1 MSRDL
6 VTNGRFTEVP
16 TQNGTPKLDSK
27 ICNGWFLEFAGAQNK
42 LDLAL
47 KPLGGPGAGGLTL
60 QIREGRSWVRLWQPI
75 EVAALRRHRNLQ
87 VSLRARRTPGA
98 TEAPRLLWVALL
110 QKGASGKRVF
120 AKIMLSAPVDV
131 DDSWSVLTADVPVEG
146 IPEGACIL
154 AIQFG
159 ERLGSIDLEEIA
171 LIGDPITLAEPARPA
186 PVARVDAVKA
196 QAAPVEKAR
205 SGPLP
210 MGSVRAAAPTQAA
223 ASGSLTGAREEVRT
237 SQALVQGGFLAWQGR
252 TLLGWT
258 RLSLPAGRVEII
270 ANGRS
275 AGYAELGSP
284 PAIPGIA
291 VPREAETGFAFEMP
305 IKMLDGIDY
314 VVTVRDPR
322 HGYRLFRTKLRVPV
336 SEAGDDEVVW
346 LINEAGDPEKLKR
359 APAQKPQES
368 EKTALQ
374 IKPVTSIPTQEQSG
388 VAMPDAAAADAT
400 AAAARP
406 RCCVVS
412 WDMAHNPV
420 GRAFLLA
427 DMAARF
433 AEVELVGP
441 LFTRYGTSIWPPIA
455 ELEMRMRSFPASDM
469 RSFLEGAVALAKT
482 VECDVVH
489 VGKARLPSLI
499 LGALIR
505 HQNKCPMI
513 VDVDDHELSFFPER
527 SQATLAEVATG
538 PAAEIDA
545 PYSELWTRHAE
556 TLVEAADGVT
566 VSNYNLQ
573 SRFGGIV
580 VRHGRDERQFDP
592 KLHNR
597 AATRAAFGYK
607 PEDRVILFL
616 GTPRPHKGVFSIADA
631 LEKVADDRLALCVIG
646 SINDKRVSNRFA
658 AYKKARIAL
667 HLDQPWQR
675 LPELVAMADAVFLL
689 QDPAS
694 AIAEYQIPA
703 KLTDALALGVPC
715 YATPV
720 PPLVDLIAAG
730 ALIPIESDADLLAA
744 LRSLAQNGNTGTR
757 SQRVRDYYLSELSYE
772 VNAARL
778 KTAVASA
785 AAALRPSMP
794 AFDALFD
801 MLEAQTGVVLPRFQA
816 RPRAPAI
823 WKNAPPDVVFLW
835 KQNDSD
841 IYGRRPDM
849 IAKYLLRSGK
859 VRRIIHFDAPISA
872 TDLEKQPQHGAGASQ
887 HQGNLVYQNT
897 MRRVLRLADTP
908 SVIRRTFL
916 HRSGRQ
922 PERMLGLDLP
932 PRDAYADFVK
942 ETLQEA
948 HVSEAPMLWV
958 CPVVFDYPAVRS
970 VVKPSMTVADIVD
983 DQRAFPG
990 REAHRKRLV
999 EAYEAVLRDADLVVS
1014 NCVAVQAGFADIR
1027 ADINVVPN
1035 GAEVF
1040 NLDEAWDVPEEF
1052 LQLPRPILGYV
1063 GNLRD
1068 RVDLDLIRKTAKQNS
1083 HGSVVLIG
1091 SAHGRPEVLELGKL
1105 PNVHLLGVRPY
1116 SEAVRFIR
1124 AFDVAIMPHLRNELS
1139 ENMNP
1144 LKLYVYFALGVPI
1157 VTTEVA
1163 NIGDIAPFA
1172 AVAETQEAFL
1182 QAVSQAALERTVRVT
1197 EEQRRAVLSKVSW
1210 DARVQSIFNS
1220 MAY

>member
-1 MSRDL
+1 MSRNL
-6 VTNGRFTEVP
+6 LKNGKFAEVP
-16 TQNGTPKLDSK
+16 TQDGTPKLDSE
-27 ICNGWFLEFAGAQNK
+27 ICNGWFLEFAGAQSK
-42 LDLAL
+42 LDLIL
-47 KPLGGPGAGGLTL
+47 KPLGESGTGGLTL
-60 QIREGRSWVRLWQPI
+60 QIREGRSWVRIWQPI
-75 EVAALRRHRNLQ
+75 EPTALRKHRSLRL
-87 VSLRARRTPGA
+87 SLRARRTPGSV
-98 TEAPRLLWVALL
+98 EAPRLVWVALL
-110 QKGASGKRVF
+110 QKGPSGKRVF
-120 AKIMLSAPVDV
+120 AKLMLSGPLDV
-131 DDSWSVLTADVPVEG
+131 EDAWSVFTASLPVES
-146 IPEGACIL
+146 IPEGACML

-159 ERLGSIDLEEIA
+159 ERLGSIDLEEVT
-171 LIGDPITLAEPARPA
+171 LIGDSA
-186 PVARVDAVKA
+186 PLVEGVKV
-196 QAAPVEKAR
+196 QAAPAGKWRHEPA
-205 SGPLP
+205 PAI
-210 MGSVRAAAPTQAA
+210 SVRAAAVPSQAKATAPSRSAA
-223 ASGSLTGAREEVRT
+223 AGSANGVQEE
-237 SQALVQGGFLAWQGR
+237 AAPPHAAVQGGFLAWQGR
-252 TLLGWT
+252 TLVGWT
-258 RLSLPAGRVEII
+258 RLPPSAERVEII

-275 AGYAELGSP
+275 AGYADLGP
-284 PAIPGIA
+284 LPAIPGLA
-291 VPREAETGFAFEMP
+291 VPREAETGFAFEIP
-305 IKMLDGIDY
+305 TKMLDGTDY
-314 VVTVRDPR
+314 IVTVRDPR
-322 HGYRLFRTKLRVPV
+322 YGYRMFRAKLRTPAAAD
-336 SEAGDDEVVW
+336 AGDEVVW
-346 LINEAGDPEKLKR
+346 AVNEAGDPERLVGTL
-359 APAQKPQES
+359 APKPSAQ
-368 EKTALQ
+368 AAHVV
-374 IKPVTSIPTQEQSG
+374 PVPAKEQNG
-388 VAMPDAAAADAT
+388 AAVARAT
-400 AAAARP
+400 AATGATAVAADL

-433 AEVELVGP
+433 ADVELVGP
-441 LFTRYGTSIWPPIA
+441 LFTRYGTSVWPPIA
-455 ELEMRMRSFPASDM
+455 ELDMRMRSFPASDM

-505 HQNKCPMI
+505 HHNKCPMI

-527 SQATLAEVATG
+527 SQATLAEVAAG
-538 PAAEIDA
+538 PAAETDA

-556 TLVEAADGVT
+556 TLVDAADGVT

-573 SRFGGIV
+573 RRFGGVV

-592 KLHNR
+592 KLHDR
-597 AATRAAFGYK
+597 AATRAAFGYR
-607 PEDRVILFL
+607 PDDRVVLFL
-616 GTPRPHKGVFSIADA
+616 GTPRPHKGVFSLADA
-631 LEKVADDRLALCVIG
+631 LEQLADDRLALCVIG

-667 HLDQPWQR
+667 HPDQPWQR

-694 AIAEYQIPA
+694 PIAEYQIPA

-730 ALIPIESDADLLAA
+730 ALIPIENDADLLVA
-744 LRSLAQNGNTGTR
+744 LRDLAEAGKTVAR
-757 SQRVRDYYLSELSYE
+757 SRRARDYYLSELSYE

-778 KTAVASA
+778 KTAFASA
-785 AAALRPSMP
+785 AAAPQPTMP

-801 MLEAQTGVVLPRFQA
+801 MLEAQTGVTLPRFQS

-823 WKNAPPDVVFLW
+823 WRKTPPDVVFLW

-859 VRRIIHFDAPISA
+859 IGRIIHFDAPISA
-872 TDLEKQPQHGAGASQ
+872 TDLEKQPQHGPGASQ

-916 HRSGRQ
+916 HRSGRP
-922 PERMLGLDLP
+922 PERMLGMELP
-932 PRDAYADFVK
+932 PREAYADFVK
-942 ETLQEA
+942 ETLHEA
-948 HVSEAPMLWV
+948 RVTEAPMLWV
-958 CPVVFDYPAVRS
+958 CPVVFDYPVLRS
-970 VVKPSMTVADIVD
+970 VVKPSITVADIVD

-999 EAYEAVLRDADLVVS
+999 EAYETVLRDADVVVS
-1014 NCVAVQAGFADIR
+1014 NCEAVQAGFADIR
-1027 ADINVVPN
+1027 TDINVVPN

-1040 NLDEAWDVPEEF
+1040 NLDENWSVPEEF
-1052 LQLPRPILGYV
+1052 LGLPRPILGYV

-1068 RVDLDLIRKTAKQNS
+1068 RVDLDLIRKTAERNA

-1105 PNVHLLGVRPY
+1105 PNIHLLGVRPY

-1172 AVAETQEAFL
+1172 AVAETHEAFL
-1182 QAVSQAALERTVRVT
+1182 QAVSEAAKGNMARVT
-1197 EEQRRAVLSKVSW
+1197 EEQRRTVLAKVSW
-1210 DARVQSIFNS
+1210 EARVQTIFHS